1 MAFVRRRT
9 PGQFSK
15 RRRELMDAKD
25 KPHGGVDVSGA
36 SQQPPNNALQNK
48 SRSALGL
55 LESNGSFIGQ

>member
-1 MAFVRRRT
+1 
-9 PGQFSK
+9 
-15 RRRELMDAKD
+15 MDAND
-25 KPHGGVDVSGA
+25 NNKPYGGVDVSGA

>member
-25 KPHGGVDVSGA
+25 KPHGVDVSV
-36 SQQPPNNALQNK
+36 SQLPPNNALQNK

-55 LESNGSFIGQ
+55 LESNGSFVGQ